1 MNKILTVILAIFGL
15 AAIIAGICTNTPWNI
30 MFGLMAFAL
39 AYVLYKYD

>member
-1 MNKILTVILAIFGL
+1 MNKIIITILAIFGTI
-15 AAIIAGICTNTPWNI
+15 AAITGICTNTPWNV